1 MTGDMVDIVLVIEVR
16 VIDVM
21 RPDLREAFGGP
32 EHDYRL
38 EATTPTGGSITF
50 HRGATA
56 DDVYTY
62 WQREG
67 WLPAPPGP

>member
-1 MTGDMVDIVLVIEVR
+1 VTDDMVDVPIVQVG

-21 RPDLREAFGGP
+21 RPWLREAFGGP

-38 EATTPTGGSITF
+38 HATTPTGGAVTF
-50 HRGATA
+50 SRGATA
-56 DDVYTY
+56 DDVFAY

-67 WLPAPPGP
+67 WLGGEAS